1 MALDQECHHPEEKK
15 SLREED
21 KKEKKKSPPKTCYV
35 LKKRAEFLD
44 IRKNGKTIYAQFFI
58 INYFLSS
65 QSGFYF
71 GLTVSRKIGNA
82 VKRNYLKRD
91 TKFDFTDPD
100 NFKYEKTDVF
110 DFSEDEKTLSERYT
124 TPFERVL
131 VEALDFDWIFKDN
144 YCETM
149 LRMLS

>member
-1 MALDQECHHPEEKK
+1 MALDQECRHPEEKK

-21 KKEKKKSPPKTCYV
+21 KKEEKKSPPKTCYV

-44 IRKNGKTIYAQFFI
+44 IRKKGKTIHAKFFI

-82 VKRNYLKRD
+82 AKRNYLKRIIRSIIANNLNSMPKNIKLEIIPKKQIEKKKYSELEKDFLD
-91 TKFDFTDPD
+91 TVK
-100 NFKYEKTDVF
+100 N
-110 DFSEDEKTLSERYT
+110 
-124 TPFERVL
+124 L
-131 VEALDFDWIFKDN
+131 VI
-144 YCETM
+144 
-149 LRMLS
+149 